1 MTTAGD
7 LDDQR
12 TLSISPLLSPA
23 DVRRAHPLDDALA
36 ATVRAGR
43 RATVDVLNSADDR
56 LMVIVGP
63 CSVHDPEA
71 ALDYARRLAAK
82 SAELADRLHVVMR
95 VYFEKPRTT
104 LGWKG
109 LLNDPH
115 LDGSFDVNTGLGL
128 GRRLLVD
135 ITALGL
141 PVACE
146 FLDPITPQYIA
157 DLVAYG
163 AIGARTAAS
172 QVHRQLSSALSM
184 PVGIKNGTDGDV
196 QVAVDGVRAAA
207 ASHVFPGTDLDG
219 HAALIRTAG
228 NPDCHVILRGGSTGP
243 NYDAAAVRE
252 ACLRLEKASLPQRLV
267 VDASHGNS
275 NKDHTKQVDVVTDIA
290 ERIADGDRTVVGV
303 MLESFLVAG
312 RQDLTLGRAADLTYG
327 QSITDACL
335 DWDTTATQL
344 DRLADAV
351 TTRRTGRGAASGHVC
366 ECRRP
371 RRCERGRRHSHPATR
386 SPEQRPAGQH
396 TRPSRDE
403 RTRPSGQC
411 VTGPGQRSDIRVGST
426 DAEDRGIRIE
436 SNRRR

>member
-1 MTTAGD
+1 MTIASDVDPRHSD
-7 LDDQR
+7 LDHQR
-12 TLSISPLLSPA
+12 TLSVSPLLSPA
-23 DVRRAHPLDDALA
+23 EVRREHPIDDALA

-43 RATVDVLNSADDR
+43 TATVATLDGSDDR
-56 LMVIVGP
+56 LMVVVGP

-71 ALDYARRLAAK
+71 ALDYARRLAAAK
-82 SAELADRLHVVMR
+82 AELDDRLHIVMR

-109 LLNDPH
+109 LINDPH

-128 GRRLLVD
+128 GRRLLAD

-157 DLVAYG
+157 DMVSYG

-196 QVAVDGVRAAA
+196 QVAVDGVRAAG

-219 HAALIRTAG
+219 RSALIRTSG
-228 NPDCHVILRGGSTGP
+228 NPDCHVILRGGSSGT
-243 NYDAAAVRE
+243 NYDAASVAD
-252 ACLRLEKASLPQRLV
+252 ACLRLEKAGLAQRVV

-275 NKDHTKQVDVVTDIA
+275 NKDHAKQVDVVTDIS
-290 ERIADGDRTVVGV
+290 ERIAAGDRSVVGV
-303 MLESFLVAG
+303 MMESFLVAG
-312 RQDLTLGRAADLTYG
+312 RQDLTLGHAEELTYG

-335 DWDTTATQL
+335 DWDTTAAQL
-344 DRLADAV
+344 ERLADAV
-351 TTRRTGRGAASGHVC
+351 A
-366 ECRRP
+366 
-371 RRCERGRRHSHPATR
+371 
-386 SPEQRPAGQH
+386 
-396 TRPSRDE
+396 
-403 RTRPSGQC
+403 
-411 VTGPGQRSDIRVGST
+411 
-426 DAEDRGIRIE
+426 
-436 SNRRR
+436 RRRG

>member
-1 MTTAGD
+1 MTTAADIEANLAD

-23 DVRRAHPLDDALA
+23 DVRRAYPIDDKLA
-36 ATVRAGR
+36 DIVRAGR
-43 RATVDVLNSADDR
+43 RATVDVLDGADDR

-63 CSVHDPEA
+63 CSVHDPDA
-71 ALDYARRLAAK
+71 AIDYARRLAAK
-82 SAELADRLHVVMR
+82 AAEVSDRLHVVMR

-109 LLNDPH
+109 LINDPH
-115 LDGSFDVNTGLGL
+115 LDGSFDVNTGLRL
-128 GRRLLVD
+128 GRRLLVE

-157 DLVAYG
+157 DLVSYG

-219 HAALIRTAG
+219 RSALIRTTG
-228 NPDCHVILRGGSTGP
+228 NPDGHVILRGGSNGP
-243 NYDAAAVRE
+243 NYDAASVAE
-252 ACLRLEKASLPQRLV
+252 AHMLLEKASLPQRV
-267 VDASHGNS
+267 VIDASHGNS
-275 NKDHTKQVDVVTDIA
+275 NKDHNRQADVVADIA
-290 ERIADGDRTVVGV
+290 ERLVAGEPGVVGV
-303 MLESFLVAG
+303 MMESFLVAG
-312 RQDLTLGRAADLTYG
+312 RQDLTLGRAEELTYG

-335 DWDTTATQL
+335 DWETTAAQL
-344 DRLADAV
+344 DRLAEAV
-351 TTRRTGRGAASGHVC
+351 AKRR
-366 ECRRP
+366 
-371 RRCERGRRHSHPATR
+371 
-386 SPEQRPAGQH
+386 Q
-396 TRPSRDE
+396 
-403 RTRPSGQC
+403 
-411 VTGPGQRSDIRVGST
+411 
-426 DAEDRGIRIE
+426 
-436 SNRRR
+436 

>member
-1 MTTAGD
+1 MTTAADVDARHSD

-12 TLSISPLLSPA
+12 TLAVSPLRSPA
-23 DVRRAHPLDDALA
+23 EVRTVHPITDELADTVRR
-36 ATVRAGR
+36 GR
-43 RATVDVLNSADDR
+43 RATVDVLNGDDDR

-63 CSVHDPEA
+63 CSVHDPAA
-71 ALDYARRLAAK
+71 ALDYARKLADKAR
-82 SAELADRLHVVMR
+82 ELDDRLHVVMR

-109 LLNDPH
+109 LINDPH
-115 LDGSFDVNTGLGL
+115 LDGSFDVNTGLGI
-128 GRRLLVD
+128 GRKLLVD

-157 DLVAYG
+157 DLVSYG

-219 HAALIRTAG
+219 RSALIRTTG

-243 NYDAAAVRE
+243 NYDAASVAE
-252 ACLRLEKASLPQRLV
+252 ACLRLEKAALPQRLV

-275 NKDHTKQVDVVTDIA
+275 NKDHTKQVTVVTDIA
-290 ERIADGDRTVVGV
+290 ERLEQGERGVVGV

-312 RQDLTLGRAADLTYG
+312 RQDLDLGHADRLTYG

-335 DWDTTATQL
+335 DWATTAAQL

-351 TTRRTGRGAASGHVC
+351 AER
-366 ECRRP
+366 
-371 RRCERGRRHSHPATR
+371 RGR
-386 SPEQRPAGQH
+386 
-396 TRPSRDE
+396 
-403 RTRPSGQC
+403 
-411 VTGPGQRSDIRVGST
+411 
-426 DAEDRGIRIE
+426 
-436 SNRRR
+436 

>member
-1 MTTAGD
+1 MTTAADVDARHSD

-12 TLSISPLLSPA
+12 TLSVSPLRSPA
-23 DVRRAHPLDDALA
+23 EVRTVHPITDDLA
-36 ATVRAGR
+36 DTVRAGR
-43 RATVDVLNSADDR
+43 KATVDVLNGDDDR

-63 CSVHDPEA
+63 CSVHDPVA

-82 SAELADRLHVVMR
+82 AEEVSDRLHVVMR

-109 LLNDPH
+109 LINDPH
-115 LDGSFDVNTGLGL
+115 LDGSFDVNTGLGI
-128 GRRLLVD
+128 GRKVLVD

-157 DLVAYG
+157 DLVSYG

-219 HAALIRTAG
+219 RSALIRTTG
-228 NPDCHVILRGGSTGP
+228 NPDCHVILRGGSNGT
-243 NYDAAAVRE
+243 NYDAASVAE
-252 ACLRLEKASLPQRLV
+252 AKLRLEKSSLPQRVV

-275 NKDHTKQVDVVTDIA
+275 NKDHNRQVDVVTDIA
-290 ERIADGDRTVVGV
+290 DRIAAGEQGVVGV

-312 RQDLTLGRAADLTYG
+312 RQDLTLGKADDLTYG
-327 QSITDACL
+327 QSITDACI
-335 DWDTTATQL
+335 DWATTAAQL
-344 DRLADAV
+344 DRLAAAV
-351 TTRRTGRGAASGHVC
+351 ATRRGA
-366 ECRRP
+366 
-371 RRCERGRRHSHPATR
+371 
-386 SPEQRPAGQH
+386 
-396 TRPSRDE
+396 
-403 RTRPSGQC
+403 
-411 VTGPGQRSDIRVGST
+411 
-426 DAEDRGIRIE
+426 
-436 SNRRR
+436 

>member
-1 MTTAGD
+1 MTTAAAIDARHSD

-12 TLSISPLLSPA
+12 TLSISPLRSPA
-23 DVRRAHPLDDALA
+23 EVRRVHPTTDVLA
-36 ATVRAGR
+36 DIVREGR
-43 RATVDVLNSADDR
+43 KHTVDVLRGADDR

-63 CSVHDPEA
+63 CSVHDPAA
-71 ALDYARRLAAK
+71 ALEYARRLAAK
-82 SAELADRLHVVMR
+82 AAELDDALHVVMR

-109 LLNDPH
+109 LINDPH
-115 LDGSFDVNTGLGL
+115 LDGSFDVNTGLGF
-128 GRRLLVD
+128 GRKLLVD

-157 DLVAYG
+157 DLVSYG

-219 HAALIRTAG
+219 RAALIRTAG
-228 NPDCHVILRGGSTGP
+228 NPDCHVILRGGSNGT
-243 NYDAAAVRE
+243 NFDAESVAQ
-252 ACLRLEKASLPQRLV
+252 ACARLAKAELAQRLV
-267 VDASHGNS
+267 IDASHGNS
-275 NKDHTKQVDVVTDIA
+275 NKDHTKQVDVVTDVA
-290 ERIADGDRTVVGV
+290 GRLVAGDRSVVGM

-312 RQDLTLGRAADLTYG
+312 RQDLVLGHSDDLTYG

-335 DWDTTATQL
+335 DWTTTAGQL
-344 DRLADAV
+344 DRLAEAIRQ
-351 TTRRTGRGAASGHVC
+351 RR
-366 ECRRP
+366 EL
-371 RRCERGRRHSHPATR
+371 
-386 SPEQRPAGQH
+386 
-396 TRPSRDE
+396 
-403 RTRPSGQC
+403 
-411 VTGPGQRSDIRVGST
+411 
-426 DAEDRGIRIE
+426 
-436 SNRRR
+436 

>member
-1 MTTAGD
+1 MTIAADADAQSKPAETAD

-23 DVRRAHPLDDALA
+23 DVRRDHKIDAALA
-36 ATVRAGR
+36 ETVRAGR
-43 RATVDVLNSADDR
+43 AATVDVLNGVDDR
-56 LMVIVGP
+56 LMVVVGP
-63 CSVHDPEA
+63 CSVHDPAA

-82 SAELADRLHVVMR
+82 AAELSDRLHVVMR

-109 LLNDPH
+109 LINDPH
-115 LDGSFDVNTGLGL
+115 LDGTFDINTGLGL

-157 DLVAYG
+157 DLVSYG

-172 QVHRQLSSALSM
+172 QVHRQLASALSM

-196 QVAVDGVRAAA
+196 QVAVDGVRAAG

-219 HAALIRTAG
+219 RSALIRTVG
-228 NPDCHVILRGGSTGP
+228 NPDCHVILRGGSAGT
-243 NYDAAAVRE
+243 NYDAASVAE
-252 ACLRLEKASLPQRLV
+252 TCARLDKAALPQRVV

-275 NKDHTKQVDVVTDIA
+275 NKDHNRQVDVVTDIA
-290 ERIADGDRTVVGV
+290 ARLAAGDRSVVGL
-303 MLESFLVAG
+303 MMESFLVAG
-312 RQDLTLGRAADLTYG
+312 RQDLTLGRAADLAYG

-335 DWDTTATQL
+335 DWETTAAQL
-344 DRLADAV
+344 DRLAAAV
-351 TTRRTGRGAASGHVC
+351 ETRRG
-366 ECRRP
+366 
-371 RRCERGRRHSHPATR
+371 
-386 SPEQRPAGQH
+386 
-396 TRPSRDE
+396 
-403 RTRPSGQC
+403 
-411 VTGPGQRSDIRVGST
+411 
-426 DAEDRGIRIE
+426 
-436 SNRRR
+436 